1 MEVTSEVNQGFSQVR
16 ITRGIDY
23 LNQVCYTKD
32 SLSETLAKV
41 ESFKLESNH
50 SHLANENPEVS
61 TLPGFLAF

>member
-32 SLSETLAKV
+32 SLK
-41 ESFKLESNH
+41 
-50 SHLANENPEVS
+50 
-61 TLPGFLAF
+61 GFLG